1 MPELSWEQI
10 WGGIITVVLTTLVKV
25 VFSFLKE
32 QRDKH
37 ALEEQRKDEIINA
50 LMRNNQELIEWKS
63 EIEARNIQIEQKLQ
77 SLGEQM
83 KRITENDLI
92 LLKDKIL
99 HLCGFFITQGSI
111 TLAARE
117 NITEMYK
124 CYQNMGGNG
133 TGKLMYEQVMKLKVK
148 DVILTEQEFLNQE
161 VQKEMKSNGS
171 KRKRKRKSIDTPES
185 EK

>member
-32 QRDKH
+32 QRNKH

-50 LMRNNQELIEWKS
+50 LMQNNKELIEWKA
-63 EIEARNIQIEQKLQ
+63 EIDERNIQIEKKLQ
-77 SLGEQM
+77 SLGDQM
-83 KRITENDLI
+83 KKITENDLI
-92 LLKDKIL
+92 LMKDKIL
-99 HLCGFFITQGSI
+99 QLCGYFITQGTI

-117 NITEMYK
+117 NITDMYK

-133 TGKLMYEQVMKLKVK
+133 TCKLLYEQVMKLQLK
-148 DVILTEQEFLNQE
+148 DILVADQTFADIDL
-161 VQKEMKSNGS
+161 QKEMSKNGS
-171 KRKRKRKSIDTPES
+171 KAKRKRKTSDSPENK
-185 EK
+185 E